1 MIDELKSGIFQFKP
15 TRQVQIPK
23 PNKPGQFRMLSV
35 GSPRDK
41 IIQKALQVILEAI

>member
-1 MIDELKSGIFQFKP
+1 VEELKAENFQFKP

-23 PNKPGQFRMLSV
+23 PNKPGQFRVLSV

-41 IIQKALQVILEAI
+41 IVQKGLQVLLEAI